1 MDINEQRKII
11 SDTILGMRQSFTR
24 GDLCRLIIPAHP
36 EIKSG
41 LILDVVDDF
50 YNAGVVTCYLTAEE
64 VRFSLA
70 APSD

>member
-11 SDTILGMRQSFTR
+11 SDTVLGMRQSFTR

-41 LILDVVDDF
+41 LILDIVDEL

>member
-1 MDINEQRKII
+1 MDISEQRKII

-41 LILDVVDDF
+41 LILDIVDEL